1 MAFQTQR
8 YSKMSN
14 STGEFRKQ
22 ETSNTQ
28 ASVEKK
34 KSDSI
39 NIAGAYEG
47 KPDSKL
53 VLKSSALKE
62 SVTIPAGYT
71 VKVFVKGG
79 ISKNGKQLPQYEIVA
94 QPPRAK

>member
-8 YSKMSN
+8 SSN
-14 STGEFRKQ
+14 STGGFRKQ

-28 ASVEKK
+28 AVEKK

-94 QPPRAK
+94 QPPRKA